1 MPLYEYECRGCEK
14 RFEVIQ
20 KFSDDLLTVCE
31 DCGGSLKKLL
41 SPPAIQFKGTGWY
54 VTDYA
59 RSGKSDDQKDEE
71 KRDKEKKKTESKPEK
86 TEKSEKSATKS
97 DSSSDS
103 RSKTSTST
111 ESAKS

>member
-1 MPLYEYECRGCEK
+1 MPLYEYECLGCEK

-31 DCGGSLKKLL
+31 DCGGKLKKLL

-59 RSGKSDDQKDEE
+59 RSGKSDDQKGEE
-71 KRDKEKKKTESKPEK
+71 KEEKKTETKPEK
-86 TEKSEKSATKS
+86 TEKSEKSGTKS

-103 RSKTSTST
+103 KSKTSTST